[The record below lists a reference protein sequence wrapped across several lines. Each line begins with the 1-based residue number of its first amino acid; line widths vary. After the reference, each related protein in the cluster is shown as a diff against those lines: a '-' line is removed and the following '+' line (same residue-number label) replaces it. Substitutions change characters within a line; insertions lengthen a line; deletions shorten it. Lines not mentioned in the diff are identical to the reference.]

1 VGVGRH
7 LHTPSLQSSILG
19 KRIPR
24 IRGGRELSCGIDER
38 LLEASG
44 IGEFQYIEIYEVS
57 GKRFNTCI
65 IRVPRGSGEISLNGA
80 AAREAAIG
88 DLLIISHV
96 LRL

>member
-1 VGVGRH
+1 V
-7 LHTPSLQSSILG
+7 
-19 KRIPR
+19 
-24 IRGGRELSCGIDER
+24 IRPTSPHPSCGIDER

-96 LRL
+96 LRLQ